1 MEHVQGAIGVSMTTP
16 EELVDFIKENYS
28 WQEQS
33 VEIDEEDSD
42 PQLYF
47 LRVEVKVQGQRKWPV
62 FISIFEEVVF
72 LDSFFAPMSM
82 IKAEEAFLYS
92 KDKTGFGIREKDSG
106 YCVTHICW
114 LEHLEVGFLAQ
125 YLDSIANETSQI
137 GFSIPGF
144 ELNWL
149 P

>member
-1 MEHVQGAIGVSMTTP
+1 MITP
-16 EELVDFIKENYS
+16 EALVNFIKENYS

-42 PQLYF
+42 PQLFF
-47 LRVEVKVQGQRKWPV
+47 LRVEVKVNGQRNWSV

-72 LDSFFAPMSM
+72 LDSFFASKNM
-82 IKAEEAFLYS
+82 IKAKDAFRYS

-114 LEHLEVGFLAQ
+114 LEHLEADFLVQ
-125 YLDSIANETSQI
+125 YLASIANETSQI

-144 ELNWL
+144 ELDWL

>member
-1 MEHVQGAIGVSMTTP
+1 MAAP
-16 EELVDFIKENYS
+16 EELVNFIKGNYS

-42 PQLYF
+42 PQLFF
-47 LRVEVKVQGQRKWPV
+47 LRVEVKVKGQRNWPV
-62 FISIFEEVVF
+62 FISIFEEAVF
-72 LDSFFAPMSM
+72 LDSFFAPKNK
-82 IKAEEAFLYS
+82 IKATDAFRYS

-114 LEHLEVGFLAQ
+114 LEHLELEFLAQ
-125 YLDSIANETSQI
+125 YLASIANETSQI

-144 ELNWL
+144 ELDWL